1 MFVKIASFFNSG
13 SMKTCIAEFLNYCVV
28 GKNLSSETVKAYSV
42 DLKQFNLF
50 LNSIRFNGAIADI
63 DKNILKKYISEL
75 SKFSPKTIKRKL
87 ATLKVFFNYLEF
99 EESIENNP
107 FRKVKTS
114 VKIPKQLPEVMSLT
128 EVGSILTAANNNMAL
143 QKTDSSRYRYREALR
158 DLAILELL
166 FATGI
171 RVSELCNL
179 EFSNIRND
187 FSVIIVKGKGN
198 KERAIPVPT
207 ESVKNVLKQYY
218 SHFSTEID
226 SARTFFVNRLKKPL
240 STQSVRF
247 MVKKYAKNAKLKR
260 NITPHVFRHSYATL
274 LLEEGLDIRYIQNL
288 LGHSSINTTQIYAH
302 VNDKKKQEF
311 INAKHPRNLINI

>member
-1 MFVKIASFFNSG
+1 
-13 SMKTCIAEFLNYCVV
+13 MKTYIAEFLTYCIVE
-28 GKNLSSETVKAYSV
+28 KNLSSETIKAYNT

-50 LNSIRFNGAIADI
+50 LNGIQFKESIISI
-63 DKNILKKYISEL
+63 DKNILKSYISEL
-75 SKFSPKTIKRKL
+75 TKFAPKTIKRKL
-87 ATLKVFFNYLEF
+87 ATLKVFFSYLEF
-99 EESIENNP
+99 EESIENSP
-107 FRKVKTS
+107 FRKLKTTI
-114 VKIPKQLPEVMSLT
+114 KIPKQLPKVMSLT
-128 EVGSILTAANNNMAL
+128 EISSILTVAKHNLVCLEPKKLKN
-143 QKTDSSRYRYREALR
+143 KYKEALR
-158 DLAILELL
+158 SMAILELL

-179 EFSNIRND
+179 EYSNIRND
-187 FSVIIVKGKGN
+187 FSVIIVKGKGE
-198 KERAIPVPT
+198 KERSIPVPN
-207 ESVKNVLKQYY
+207 EYVKSVLKQYY
-218 SHFSTEID
+218 LSFRNEID
-226 SARTFFVNRLKKPL
+226 SSNSFFINRLNKPL

-247 MVKKYAKNAKLKR
+247 MVKKTAKCAKVSR

>member
-13 SMKTCIAEFLNYCVV
+13 SMKTCIAEFLSYCIV

-50 LNSIRFNGAIADI
+50 LNSIRFNGSIVDI

-75 SKFSPKTIKRKL
+75 SQFSPKTIKRKL

-107 FRKVKTS
+107 FRKVKAS

-143 QKTDSSRYRYREALR
+143 QKTDRSRYRYREALR
-158 DLAILELL
+158 DMAILELL

-198 KERAIPVPT
+198 KERSIPVPT

-218 SHFSTEID
+218 SNFSTEID